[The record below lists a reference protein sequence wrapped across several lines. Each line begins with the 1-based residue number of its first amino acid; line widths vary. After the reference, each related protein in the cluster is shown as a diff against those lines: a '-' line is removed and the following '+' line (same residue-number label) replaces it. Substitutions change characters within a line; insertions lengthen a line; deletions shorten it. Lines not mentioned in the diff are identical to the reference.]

1 MHLSD
6 DSRSL
11 RYDLCLSQTVIIF
24 SVAPEKT
31 RKAGNLQIQTQYENS
46 VNRAIPGTCENGII
60 TEKKSARPR
69 QQVLTCRV
77 VLALGPQ

>member
-6 DSRSL
+6 HSWSL

-24 SVAPEKT
+24 SLAPEKT
-31 RKAGNLQIQTQYENS
+31 RKTDNLQIQTQYENS

-60 TEKKSARPR
+60 TEKSQLVHATRFSPAG
-69 QQVLTCRV
+69 LF
-77 VLALGPQ
+77 